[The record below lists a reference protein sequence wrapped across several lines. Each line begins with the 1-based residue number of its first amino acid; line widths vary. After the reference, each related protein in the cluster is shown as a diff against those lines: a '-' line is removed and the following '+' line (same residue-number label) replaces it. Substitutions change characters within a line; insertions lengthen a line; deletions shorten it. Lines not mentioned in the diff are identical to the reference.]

1 MNLVKKV
8 KEINIEN
15 ENFIMAFDMKSIAT
29 YKELTGTNF
38 NMGAHKLF
46 QYDDEAIINFIAST
60 LRRQEKPDT
69 PLARE
74 VLDGDILYFLINHT
88 MDVITLVAE
97 SLPESK
103 DNKKKESLKRT

>member
-15 ENFIMAFDMKSIAT
+15 EKFIMTFDMKSIAT

-38 NMGAHKLF
+38 NRGTHKLF
-46 QYDDEAIINFIAST
+46 QYDDEEIINFIAST
-60 LRRQEKPDT
+60 LRREENPDT
-69 PLARE
+69 PLGRE

-88 MDVITLVAE
+88 LDVITLVAE
-97 SLPESK
+97 SLPEGK
-103 DNKKKESLKRT
+103 ENKKKRI